1 MMKKTNAVKKFFMK
15 HLWRFQQSQAFVSI
29 LLWSLALSGI
39 FYERSGWYFEQY
51 FGLSANPDEQVITKM
66 AILMAMVIMMV
77 VFFGFMYDTIFR
89 LWEQQNIVGMER
101 NVFGQYKFNVK
112 EIITMRMLYIPLLKS
127 VNTGEYDRE
136 IAFMERWIDKL
147 LNDDAIAQMFYDHI
161 LEWIE
166 SDALHWKAPTMEKL
180 LAASREQLKGKPNEE

>member
-1 MMKKTNAVKKFFMK
+1 MMKRTNAVKKFFMK

-51 FGLSANPDEQVITKM
+51 FGLSSNPDEQVITKM
-66 AILMAMVIMMV
+66 AILMAMVILMV
-77 VFFGFMYDTIFR
+77 VFFGFLYDTIFR

-127 VNTGEYDRE
+127 VNKGEYDEE
-136 IAFMERWIDKL
+136 IAFMERWIDKIMQ
-147 LNDDAIAQMFYDHI
+147 DDAVAQMFYDHI

-166 SDALHWKAPTMEKL
+166 SDRVPWKAPTMEKL
-180 LAASREQLKGKPNEE
+180 LAASREQLKGKPN